1 MSNPVGI
8 DASRPTPGLALS
20 QPPSKA
26 AEAEALTPAQ
36 KAQQIQRSSPIKG
49 PLVQVPEKASL
60 KVNADEMRKNLQ
72 EAISRLN
79 EQMKQNGR
87 NLNFSVDQV
96 VDRTVVTVKNSQT
109 GEVVRQIPDETVLR
123 VAHHIEALKG
133 ILLNESI

>member
-8 DASRPTPGLALS
+8 DASRQAPGLALS

-26 AEAEALTPAQ
+26 AAAEALTPAQ
-36 KAQQIQRSSPIKG
+36 KAQQSQRPTPVKG
-49 PLVQVPEKASL
+49 PLVHVPEQASSRASL
-60 KVNADEMRKNLQ
+60 EEMRKSLQ

-87 NLNFSVDQV
+87 NLNFSIDQV